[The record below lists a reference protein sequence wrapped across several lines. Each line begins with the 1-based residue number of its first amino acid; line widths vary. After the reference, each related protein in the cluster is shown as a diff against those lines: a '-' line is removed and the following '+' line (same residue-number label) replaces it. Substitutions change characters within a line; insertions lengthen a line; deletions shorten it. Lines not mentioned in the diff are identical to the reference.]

1 MFEHIRKASWIAV
14 ALAAAALPS
23 RVGDAAGGPTVQ
35 LTLRGERL
43 EGRPAA
49 WGDAGVMLVGRDGQL
64 WNFAAHEA
72 TNFKKL
78 SDFFQPY
85 TQSDMRGA
93 LAREF
98 GERFDVSGTGH
109 YLVVH
114 PAGERDLW
122 AERFENLYRQ
132 FTHYFTARG
141 FRPQAPQFPLVA
153 VVFHNQLDFARF
165 AARDG
170 VQVNGNM
177 LGYYSPQSNRVL
189 LFDVGAGRGTAQD
202 WTLNADTIIHEA
214 THQTAFNTGVHSRL
228 TTQPKWAC
236 EGLATMFEA
245 RGVWNSGTHRAL
257 ADRINRYRLDR
268 FREYAKTRR
277 KPGAME
283 VMIGSDRLFMTDADG
298 AYAEAW
304 AMTFYLAER
313 EPRKYMAMLTKLAA
327 LPPMDAYA
335 TQYRVRDFKETFG
348 ENLPLMEAQML
359 RFVETLP

>member
-1 MFEHIRKASWIAV
+1 M
-14 ALAAAALPS
+14 
-23 RVGDAAGGPTVQ
+23 Q
-35 LTLRGERL
+35 LTLSGQRL

-49 WGDAGVMLVGRDGQL
+49 WSDAGVMLLGRDGQL
-64 WNFAAHEA
+64 WNFAADDA
-72 TNFKKL
+72 SDFKKL
-78 SDFFQPY
+78 SNQFQPY
-85 TQSDMRGA
+85 SQADMRGA
-93 LAREF
+93 LQREF

-114 PAGERDLW
+114 PRGERDLW
-122 AERFENLYRQ
+122 AERFESLYRQ
-132 FTHYFTARG
+132 FAHYFTARG

-170 VQVNGNM
+170 VRVNANM

-189 LFDVGAGRGTAQD
+189 LFDVGGGRGTAQD
-202 WTLNADTIIHEA
+202 WTLNAETIIHEA

-228 TTQPKWAC
+228 TTQPKWVC
-236 EGLATMFEA
+236 EGLASMFEA
-245 RGVWNSGTHRAL
+245 RGVWNSGEYRAL
-257 ADRINRYRLDR
+257 SDRINRYRLER

-283 VMIGSDRLFMTDADG
+283 QMIGSDRLFLTDTDA

-313 EPRKYMAMLTKLAA
+313 EPRKYMALLAKLAA

-335 TQYRVRDFKETFG
+335 GAYRLRDFREIFG
-348 ENLPLMEAQML
+348 ENLPLLEAQML
-359 RFVETLP
+359 RFVEGLPSP